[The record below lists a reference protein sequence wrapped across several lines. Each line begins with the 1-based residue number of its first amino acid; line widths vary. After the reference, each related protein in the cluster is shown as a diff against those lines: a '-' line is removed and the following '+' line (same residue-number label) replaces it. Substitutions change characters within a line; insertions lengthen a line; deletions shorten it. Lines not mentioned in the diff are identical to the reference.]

1 MILLFS
7 LHVTYFLGSQIPS
20 SGQYENMHVTFFQA
34 SEGNINRDAN
44 SIAFASLASM
54 FAAIS
59 ISPQHL

>member
-20 SGQYENMHVTFFQA
+20 CGQYENMHDTFFLA

-59 ISPQHL
+59 ISLQHL